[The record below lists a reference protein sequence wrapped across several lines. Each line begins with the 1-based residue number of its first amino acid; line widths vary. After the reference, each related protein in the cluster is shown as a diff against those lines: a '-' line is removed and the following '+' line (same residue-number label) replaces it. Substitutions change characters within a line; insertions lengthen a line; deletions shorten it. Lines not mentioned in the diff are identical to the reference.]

1 MLDHSWK
8 IENEILLSRL
18 DSYKKV
24 LGYKD
29 ISAVERIKL
38 MELEKDKKKRDV
50 RTPSEE
56 ARRLEAF
63 SRNEAEMRR
72 IKEEARG
79 NKTRSHYNRT

>member
-1 MLDHSWK
+1 MDHSWK

-18 DSYKKV
+18 DAYKNV

-29 ISAVERIKL
+29 ISPSERIKL
-38 MELEKDKKKRDV
+38 AELEKDKKKREV

-56 ARRLEAF
+56 ARRLEVF
-63 SRNEAEMRR
+63 SKNEAEMRR

-79 NKTRSHYNRT
+79 GKPRGKY